1 MKKYEKVLSIIL
13 FILTAAF
20 LCFNVCTSSTEII
33 PVKIALCAASI
44 IIAGLTN
51 YCIFLLYKK
60 KYMSTKLHQA
70 VYIITAIIML
80 IASINFVPQLMQE
93 RDMVQVT
100 IECGEKNEDAKGG
113 EFWLFSIK
121 RDGVQHSPET
131 LQILELSNIN
141 YSSEYDAYLYTNSDG
156 SGKGRMVVQLY
167 GGEDVQ
173 LIFASHPYCGII
185 YIEDSVNQSFEKID
199 LYSSYSTKYN
209 YDVPLG
215 ALTPLV
221 RRVAICILYMATVF
235 VAIELVVLLLLS
247 FVLWM
252 KKKGKFNAASV
263 VMGIAATLLPV
274 VYLMFQFSQNAS
286 EVNFLLL
293 LAYMLLHT
301 FLIAICY
308 ILLLCI
314 SSSALVSYIGCALL
328 CIFIFSSSSIN
339 NILTGFID
347 PMRQFDHSE
356 ASVMLLGGLCCIIF
370 FIIIWKLHNKKISTT
385 ASGFILMFTSLLV
398 VFNVPI
404 GVTSYIQQLKA
415 SDEFTFKK
423 EFTISET
430 MESELPNIYWFHCDG
445 MLGFSAF
452 EKYFQD
458 DQSEFA
464 QELEDRGFQINRDA
478 NFEAG
483 HASVMAIPSLMSPYF
498 YDDYLSAVVAATPN
512 RTQLHNLSESST
524 LGEVLRLARLNSEL
538 LTAFSNTAAY
548 TVVQLASYANAYYP
562 PIGDVSF
569 EPGSTKIYRIDT
581 DPEETKSNQTT
592 FSVSEFSKLEVFLDS
607 IALPSSLFVRK
618 IFPLGFESL
627 SGMFETPVQKTAVAD
642 VVKDPI
648 NTNITQALQCALEEG
663 NDPKFV
669 LYFDSTAHNPYIYDE
684 NGNKTPEYSMDV
696 MAYPPQHIYATK
708 VYINAIDLILS
719 YDPDAVIIL
728 QADHGLHGNSLAD
741 FQKAFGDE
749 AVAEDLWNYVMS
761 AVRIP
766 EKYRNGEE
774 EYAFTNPLNISR
786 YLVNRFVGQN
796 YEYLP
801 ANTPIK

>member
-415 SDEFTFKK
+415 SDE
-423 EFTISET
+423 
-430 MESELPNIYWFHCDG
+430 L
-445 MLGFSAF
+445 
-452 EKYFQD
+452 
-458 DQSEFA
+458 
-464 QELEDRGFQINRDA
+464 
-478 NFEAG
+478 
-483 HASVMAIPSLMSPYF
+483 
-498 YDDYLSAVVAATPN
+498 
-512 RTQLHNLSESST
+512 
-524 LGEVLRLARLNSEL
+524 
-538 LTAFSNTAAY
+538 
-548 TVVQLASYANAYYP
+548 
-562 PIGDVSF
+562 
-569 EPGSTKIYRIDT
+569 
-581 DPEETKSNQTT
+581 
-592 FSVSEFSKLEVFLDS
+592 
-607 IALPSSLFVRK
+607 
-618 IFPLGFESL
+618 
-627 SGMFETPVQKTAVAD
+627 
-642 VVKDPI
+642 
-648 NTNITQALQCALEEG
+648 
-663 NDPKFV
+663 
-669 LYFDSTAHNPYIYDE
+669 
-684 NGNKTPEYSMDV
+684 
-696 MAYPPQHIYATK
+696 
-708 VYINAIDLILS
+708 
-719 YDPDAVIIL
+719 
-728 QADHGLHGNSLAD
+728 
-741 FQKAFGDE
+741 
-749 AVAEDLWNYVMS
+749 
-761 AVRIP
+761 
-766 EKYRNGEE
+766 
-774 EYAFTNPLNISR
+774 
-786 YLVNRFVGQN
+786 
-796 YEYLP
+796 
-801 ANTPIK
+801 